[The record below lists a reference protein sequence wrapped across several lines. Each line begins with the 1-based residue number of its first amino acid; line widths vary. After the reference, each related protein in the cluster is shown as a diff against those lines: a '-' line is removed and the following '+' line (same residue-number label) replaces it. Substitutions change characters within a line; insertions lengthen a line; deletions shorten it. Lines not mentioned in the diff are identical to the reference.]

1 MYSSFSLPNL
11 KQRKE
16 SQLEWAV
23 KIHLILIKRIFSNAK
38 MNIYYISCLR
48 TNFVFCLQRANLQK
62 KRTKVLILCGI
73 LLAFF
78 VILSLPVSI
87 CTKPV
92 KESDMRYRHLHLHL
106 TFTFT
111 FWVWWIFTHSNWSKH
126 YHCIYIKLCAKLSIF
141 ITMFSWIRLLYVL
154 CLKYRWN
161 PFWVTR
167 PIPSIMINWKLQ

>member
-1 MYSSFSLPNL
+1 MSCKNTFNLNKEDILKCKNKYIINILLEDKRCVLLTTCKSS
-11 KQRKE
+11 E
-16 SQLEWAV
+16 
-23 KIHLILIKRIFSNAK
+23 
-38 MNIYYISCLR
+38 
-48 TNFVFCLQRANLQK
+48 

-73 LLAFF
+73 LLAFI

-87 CTKPV
+87 CTKLV